1 MDYSEYDK
9 VRRSA
14 VPLQLDTVEA
24 FAAGRLSRREFIQKA
39 TVLGLSTGAIG
50 IVLAACSS
58 TPSSAA
64 PSVGASTAAS
74 AAASAAASSA
84 ASAAASGGPGGII
97 RVASQKP
104 VSIDPVAMQDLGGY
118 GITSQSFEFLAR
130 LTRRDRSPHRA
141 RPGAQVD
148 AQRRRHRSGRS
159 TCARTSSGMTAPLH
173 RRRRRRD
180 HGAPRRGR
188 QLRPQ
193 GRAAGRWHGR
203 QATRTRSCSRWPART
218 ATSRTSCRCS
228 TPRR

>member
-24 FAAGRLSRREFIQKA
+24 FAAGRLSRREFIQQA

-84 ASAAASGGPGGII
+84 ASAAASGVTGGII

-118 GITSQSFEFLAR
+118 GITSQSFEFLA
-130 LTRRDRSPHRA
+130 TADPKGSQSYDRA

-148 AQRRRHRSGRS
+148 
-159 TCARTSSGMTAPLH
+159 PE
-173 RRRRRRD
+173 
-180 HGAPRRGR
+180 RGR
-188 QLRPQ
+188 LGLDVRP
-193 GRAAGRWHGR
+193 APER
-203 QATRTRSCSRWPART
+203 QVA
-218 ATSRTSCRCS
+218 
-228 TPRR
+228 